1 MKHKNRKNKKYRPLP
16 AQGPTPMQT
25 QAEYPASSPNSPAE
39 PARVASSP
47 PPGDCVSEN
56 FMTIPEQPRL
66 FAEPLGQRLAAA
78 RAALG
83 WSAADVASRM
93 RLPVHIVRTIESDD
107 FQKIGAGIYLRGYLT
122 NYARLVGVPAQAVD
136 DVLQQLTV
144 APPQLVASGRISH
157 SRYLFDRYSGAALY
171 VVLTGVI
178 FVPLVMFAMNMGS
191 DVGARLLPLDTPSSA
206 TMLGAADGAAPAKG
220 GADAGVVSSQP
231 LPMPGETAAST
242 SNSASAAATD
252 APLMASFAPMTAPAR
267 APVAVPESAGQ
278 SLRMTLNEASW
289 VEIVDADGKRLE
301 FGILPAGTQRSYASE
316 RPLDVR
322 IGNTTGARLEVNG
335 QVQDISAF
343 NHGNVAHFRL
353 FAAGKGTISRI
364 D

>member
-1 MKHKNRKNKKYRPLP
+1 
-16 AQGPTPMQT
+16 MQT
-25 QAEYPASSPNSPAE
+25 QAECPASALSPPAD
-39 PARVASSP
+39 PARFDVPAP
-47 PPGDCVSEN
+47 TGECVSEN

-78 RAALG
+78 RETLG

-122 NYARLVGVPAQAVD
+122 NYARLVGVPTQAVD
-136 DVLQQLTV
+136 DVLQQHTA

-191 DVGARLLPLDTPSSA
+191 DVGARLLPLDTPSSTTSLA
-206 TMLGAADGAAPAKG
+206 AADGAAQTKG
-220 GADAGVVSSQP
+220 GPDAGNIGSQP
-231 LPMPGETAAST
+231 LPLPGEAAASA
-242 SNSASAAATD
+242 SSSASAATD
-252 APLMASFAPMTAPAR
+252 SPLMASFTPMAAPAR
-267 APVAVPESAGQ
+267 APVAAPEPAGQ
-278 SLRMTLNEASW
+278 TLRMTLNETSW

-301 FGILPAGTQRSYASE
+301 FGILPAGSERTYASD

-335 QVQDISAF
+335 QVQDISPF
-343 NHGNVAHFRL
+343 NHGNVARFRL
-353 FAAGKGTISRI
+353 FAAGKGTISRV

>member
-25 QAEYPASSPNSPAE
+25 HAEYPASSPNPSAE
-39 PARVASSP
+39 LARFDAAP
-47 PPGDCVSEN
+47 PTGECVSEN

-66 FAEPLGQRLAAA
+66 FAEPLGQRFASA
-78 RAALG
+78 RATLG
-83 WSAADVASRM
+83 WSAAEVASRM
-93 RLPVHIVRTIESDD
+93 RLPVHIVHTIESED
-107 FQKIGAGIYLRGYLT
+107 FEKIGAGIYLRGYLT

-136 DVLQQLTV
+136 DVLQQHAPV
-144 APPQLVASGRISH
+144 PPQLVASGRISH

-191 DVGARLLPLDTPSSA
+191 DVGARLLPLDTPSPTS
-206 TMLGAADGAAPAKG
+206 LVAADGTAQAKG
-220 GADAGVVSSQP
+220 GADAPNTGSQP
-231 LPMPGETAAST
+231 LPLPGEGAASV
-242 SNSASAAATD
+242 SGGPSAPTD
-252 APLMASFAPMTAPAR
+252 SPLMASFTPMTSPAR
-267 APVAVPESAGQ
+267 APVAAPESAGQ
-278 SLRMTLNEASW
+278 TLRMTLNEAGW

-301 FGILPAGTQRSYASE
+301 FGILPAGTQRNYASD

-335 QVQDISAF
+335 QPQDISAF
-343 NHGNVAHFRL
+343 NHGNVARFRL
-353 FAAGKGTISRI
+353 FAAGKGTISRV